1 MRVNELSNVQSTY
14 PMPYYAVIFSSERT
28 EGERGYHSMAEK
40 MVELAQ
46 KQNGFLGMESA
57 RDNAIGIT
65 VSYWRTLEDIA
76 AWKNN
81 AAHQIAQERGKSEW
95 YSKFTLRICKV
106 ERDYMFDEVT
116 NYN

>member
-1 MRVNELSNVQSTY
+1 MNNVQSTY

-28 EGERGYHSMAEK
+28 EGDRGYNAMAAK

-57 RDNAIGIT
+57 RDNALGIT
-65 VSYWRTLEDIA
+65 ISYWQTLEDIA

-81 AAHQIAQERGKSEW
+81 AAHQIAQKRGKSEC
-95 YSKFTLRICKV
+95 YSKFTLRVCKV
-106 ERDYMFDEVT
+106 ERDYTF
-116 NYN
+116 